1 MSLDQARIILSNTL
15 DIKVNDIDDKA
26 SMLDI
31 ENWDSLNH
39 IKIVLEIEKEIH
51 RKLSTEEIVSI
62 YDLESIS
69 KILSGKQL

>member
-1 MSLDQARIILSNTL
+1 
-15 DIKVNDIDDKA
+15 
-26 SMLDI
+26 MLDI

-39 IKIVLEIEKEIH
+39 IKIVLELEIEIN

-69 KILSGKQL
+69 KILSGN